1 MGNLNSSEADLTFLN
16 GFCFYLNQSKEQRIY
31 ISLSADYLNFSTG
44 EVINFL
50 NFSTGEGN
58 TAFQSIEL
66 DSNFKILSENPEKQC
81 IVISYLSSKGKSS
94 NILRTETVEQ
104 FQTWSSYFKSLMRP
118 SWDSS
123 NSQFCKVCAKEFNF
137 FRRQHHCRKCG
148 KVVCKKHG
156 NKKMWLQDLGYTK
169 KQRVCIACFNI

>member
-1 MGNLNSSEADLTFLN
+1 MGNLNSTEADLTFFN
-16 GFCFYLNQSKEQRIY
+16 GFCFYLNQSKELRIY
-31 ISLSADYLNFSTG
+31 ITLSSNY
-44 EVINFL
+44 L

-58 TAFQSIEL
+58 PAFQTIKL
-66 DSNFKILSENPEKQC
+66 DSNFKILSENCEKQS
-81 IVISYLSSKGKSS
+81 IVISYLSSKGKTSS
-94 NILRTETVEQ
+94 ILRTETVEQ
-104 FQTWSSYFKSLMRP
+104 FQTWSSYFKSLKRP

-156 NKKMWLQDLGYTK
+156 NKKMWLQDLGYTT